1 MIFINIFDI
10 ILNINYEKSI
20 LKVLLLGGVIF
31 GGSQVQ
37 ASAIAE
43 EAQLALSA
51 AMVEEEQGPIQCLAE
66 VVTRVEQ
73 MEGRYSPETLD
84 RILQMEIEKYFN
96 ATHSL
101 L

>member
-1 MIFINIFDI
+1 M
-10 ILNINYEKSI
+10 E
-20 LKVLLLGGVIF
+20 
-31 GGSQVQ
+31 
-37 ASAIAE
+37 
-43 EAQLALSA
+43 
-51 AMVEEEQGPIQCLAE
+51 AMVEEEGGPIQCLAE

-73 MEGRYSPETLD
+73 MEERHSPETLD